1 MARVYRTGPIL
12 PKSGKPTPEFVSRL
26 LEPADFD
33 TDWDEG
39 YVQTTQ
45 EDVAQYVRFHR

>member
-1 MARVYRTGPIL
+1 MARVYRTGPVL
-12 PKSGKPTPEFVSRL
+12 PKSGKPTPEFVSRY
-26 LEPADFD
+26 LEPANFD
-33 TDWDEG
+33 TDWDED